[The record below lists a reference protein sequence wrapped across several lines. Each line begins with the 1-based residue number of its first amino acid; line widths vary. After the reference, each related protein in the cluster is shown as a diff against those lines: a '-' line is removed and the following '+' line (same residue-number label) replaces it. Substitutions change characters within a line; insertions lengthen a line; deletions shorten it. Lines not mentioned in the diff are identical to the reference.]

1 MNIRIQLIILIL
13 ILPAAFPLS
22 AREINVDSLFK
33 TASDLTLSAAEKKKR
48 YEKLGEQ
55 LKKDHNVGTA
65 ADAYSLA
72 IKFARDA
79 GLVQDIPELL
89 LEYAS
94 MSTYAGRYSSAITA
108 LEETIDLLKGN
119 PNDTIAGRTYMQM
132 GIIFF
137 FQEKWDD
144 ALTFYQRA
152 LEIAQTMKN
161 ETGISI
167 AYNNIANIYQKKKD
181 FESACSYYEK
191 ALKIER
197 ANADSAS
204 MCNSLMNIGTIMID
218 QNKIEESFKP
228 LIEALEIASKTKNVE
243 IQALCHAHLAYY
255 YAYHSLYGKA
265 NELLTIAENLA
276 QQTGYDQVRLCI
288 LDLASFLYAD
298 HGLYSLAYECLKRSN
313 ALSDSIASRQM
324 KEKVSEFE
332 VRFKS
337 KEKESEIALK
347 NQELKLVRRLQ
358 FAFILICI
366 LMTCIISI
374 LFILIRRRHKQNKR
388 LREMNDTKDRLLS
401 IISHDIKGPV
411 IAQKMALDAMLT
423 PQSDYD
429 APTRSMLSSIRD
441 SVVSEL
447 ILLQNLL
454 DWANIQL
461 SNLVT
466 TFVNFNIV
474 ENIEKAI
481 SLHSISAHNKGIE
494 LQLDAPQRCIVR
506 ADLQMINTVVRNL
519 LSNAIKFSKGGHMIL
534 IRVEER
540 KTQGG
545 VKISISDQG
554 IGMSQ
559 KQIND
564 ILESDKNNK
573 ITVGTNGEKGSGLG
587 LIICKGL
594 LERNKSKLCIDS
606 KQGKGSIFSFVLTS
620 P

>member
-1 MNIRIQLIILIL
+1 
-13 ILPAAFPLS
+13 
-22 AREINVDSLFK
+22 
-33 TASDLTLSAAEKKKR
+33 
-48 YEKLGEQ
+48 
-55 LKKDHNVGTA
+55 
-65 ADAYSLA
+65 
-72 IKFARDA
+72 
-79 GLVQDIPELL
+79 
-89 LEYAS
+89 
-94 MSTYAGRYSSAITA
+94 
-108 LEETIDLLKGN
+108 
-119 PNDTIAGRTYMQM
+119 
-132 GIIFF
+132 
-137 FQEKWDD
+137 
-144 ALTFYQRA
+144 
-152 LEIAQTMKN
+152 
-161 ETGISI
+161 
-167 AYNNIANIYQKKKD
+167 
-181 FESACSYYEK
+181 
-191 ALKIER
+191 
-197 ANADSAS
+197 
-204 MCNSLMNIGTIMID
+204 
-218 QNKIEESFKP
+218 
-228 LIEALEIASKTKNVE
+228 
-243 IQALCHAHLAYY
+243 
-255 YAYHSLYGKA
+255 
-265 NELLTIAENLA
+265 
-276 QQTGYDQVRLCI
+276 
-288 LDLASFLYAD
+288 
-298 HGLYSLAYECLKRSN
+298 
-313 ALSDSIASRQM
+313 
-324 KEKVSEFE
+324 
-332 VRFKS
+332 
-337 KEKESEIALK
+337 
-347 NQELKLVRRLQ
+347 
-358 FAFILICI
+358 
-366 LMTCIISI
+366 
-374 LFILIRRRHKQNKR
+374 
-388 LREMNDTKDRLLS
+388 MNDTKDRLLS

-411 IAQKMALDAMLT
+411 IAQKMALEAMLT